1 MNKKLKALT
10 LAVVII
16 FSSNTLVFA
25 ESSSSLQDKIEQNQS
40 DINSLEN
47 EKDKVNGEIENQSS
61 ELQGILNQINDKSKD
76 LESAKAEVNE
86 YQTKIDEVQSEI
98 DRINS
103 EIASAENE
111 ISTKEALIT
120 EKEEEGRK
128 IKEALDQRVR
138 NYYKMDVTANYI
150 YMILKSE
157 SVVSLFNNIQNVFR
171 IMTLDKGLMESA
183 KNIQKQLEEE
193 KIEISKNLEKI
204 EADKNEVIAKQD
216 ELKEAQKEFIVKQ
229 EFHQSKMDEL
239 YGLESQKSGLIAS
252 LSDKEKE
259 LEEQIGDLVSYNQEL
274 QVALDNIFNEINNGS
289 NNGGSNTGGNNQG
302 GEENSG
308 GNTIPGDPS
317 SETFLRPGYGIVT
330 DPYGPRIN
338 PVTGESGFHTGV
350 DLGDPYGAP
359 VAASKSG
366 VVAYSGWINGYGN
379 TIIIDHGGG
388 VQTLYGHNSELAV
401 SVGQTVARG
410 QTVAYVGSTGMST
423 GPHIHW
429 EIRINGQHTN
439 PMGYV

>member
-1 MNKKLKALT
+1 MNKKLKAVT
-10 LAVVII
+10 LAVVVI
-16 FSSNTLVFA
+16 FSSNTFVLA

-40 DINSLEN
+40 DINNLEN
-47 EKDKVNGEIENQSS
+47 EKDKVNGEIDNQSS
-61 ELQGILNQINDKSKD
+61 ELQGILNQIDEKSKD

-86 YQTKIDEVQSEI
+86 YQAKIDEVQSEI

-111 ISTKEALIT
+111 ISTKEALIA

-157 SVVSLFNNIQNVFR
+157 SVVSLFNNVQNVYR

-183 KNIQKQLEEE
+183 KDLQRQLEEE

-259 LEEQIGDLVSYNQEL
+259 LEDQIGDLVSYNQEL
-274 QVALDNIFNEINNGS
+274 QAALDNIFNEINNGS
-289 NNGGSNTGGNNQG
+289 NSGGNGSG
-302 GEENSG
+302 GEDNSG
-308 GNTIPGDPS
+308 GNVVPGDPN

-330 DPYGPRIN
+330 DDYGPRIN
-338 PVTGESGFHTGV
+338 PVTGEAGFHTGV

-359 VAASKSG
+359 VAAAKSG
-366 VVAYSGWINGYGN
+366 VVAYSGWISGYGN

-388 VQTLYGHNSELAV
+388 VQTLYAHNSELLV
-401 SVGQTVARG
+401 GVGQTVARG
-410 QTVAYVGSTGMST
+410 ETVARVGSTGQST

>member
-1 MNKKLKALT
+1 MNKKLKAVT
-10 LAVVII
+10 LAVVVI
-16 FSSNTLVFA
+16 FSSNTFVLA

-40 DINSLEN
+40 DINNLEN
-47 EKDKVNGEIENQSS
+47 EKDKVNGEIDNQSS
-61 ELQGILNQINDKSKD
+61 ELQGILNQIDEKSKD

-86 YQTKIDEVQSEI
+86 YQAKIDEVQSEI

-111 ISTKEALIT
+111 ISTKEALIA

-157 SVVSLFNNIQNVFR
+157 SVVSLFNNVQNVYR

-183 KNIQKQLEEE
+183 KDLQRQLEEE

-239 YGLESQKSGLIAS
+239 YGL
-252 LSDKEKE
+252 
-259 LEEQIGDLVSYNQEL
+259 
-274 QVALDNIFNEINNGS
+274 
-289 NNGGSNTGGNNQG
+289 
-302 GEENSG
+302 
-308 GNTIPGDPS
+308 
-317 SETFLRPGYGIVT
+317 
-330 DPYGPRIN
+330 
-338 PVTGESGFHTGV
+338 
-350 DLGDPYGAP
+350 
-359 VAASKSG
+359 
-366 VVAYSGWINGYGN
+366 
-379 TIIIDHGGG
+379 
-388 VQTLYGHNSELAV
+388 
-401 SVGQTVARG
+401 
-410 QTVAYVGSTGMST
+410 
-423 GPHIHW
+423 
-429 EIRINGQHTN
+429 
-439 PMGYV
+439 

>member
-1 MNKKLKALT
+1 MNKKLKAVT
-10 LAVVII
+10 LAVVVI
-16 FSSNTLVFA
+16 FSSNTFVLA

-40 DINSLEN
+40 DINNLEN
-47 EKDKVNGEIENQSS
+47 EKDKVNGEIDNQSS
-61 ELQGILNQINDKSKD
+61 ELQGILNQIDEKSKD

-86 YQTKIDEVQSEI
+86 YQAKIDEVQSEI

-111 ISTKEALIT
+111 ISTKEALIA

-157 SVVSLFNNIQNVFR
+157 SVVSLFNNVQNVYR

-183 KNIQKQLEEE
+183 KDLQRQLEEE

-239 YGLESQKSGLIAS
+239 YGLESQKLGLIAS

-259 LEEQIGDLVSYNQEL
+259 LEDQIGDLVSYNQEL
-274 QVALDNIFNEINNGS
+274 QAALDNIFNEINNGS
-289 NNGGSNTGGNNQG
+289 NPGGNGSG
-302 GEENSG
+302 GEDNSG
-308 GNTIPGDPS
+308 GNVVPGDPN

-330 DPYGPRIN
+330 DDYGPRIN
-338 PVTGESGFHTGV
+338 PVTGEAGFHTGV

-359 VAASKSG
+359 VAAAKSG
-366 VVAYSGWINGYGN
+366 GVAYSGWISGYGN

-388 VQTLYGHNSELAV
+388 VQTLYAHNSELV
-401 SVGQTVARG
+401 VGVGQTVARG
-410 QTVAYVGSTGMST
+410 ETVARVGSTGQST